1 MPGRRE
7 HWAPG
12 RFRKRVQRITV
23 NGMVMLSPAPPVL
36 ASRPTLRVGPF
47 ATVPNL
53 VTLVRTVAAVSLGV
67 VAEATGSLALV
78 VVAYGVFWAGD
89 LLDGWSARRLR
100 QETRAGA
107 VFDIVSDR
115 ACVAVLCAGLLSM
128 VPGVG
133 PVALVFLLSFLVLD
147 AMLSLSF
154 LCWPVL
160 SPNYFHEVDRRV
172 WQLNWSPAGKA
183 ANSAGVIGAV
193 ALGLNGVA
201 LAVAL
206 AVVAVKIWSS
216 VRVVHLLERDG
227 L

>member
-1 MPGRRE
+1 MNRMVTLNPA
-7 HWAPG
+7 AP
-12 RFRKRVQRITV
+12 
-23 NGMVMLSPAPPVL
+23 AL
-36 ASRPTLRVGPF
+36 ASAPTLRVGPF
-47 ATVPNL
+47 ATLPNL
-53 VTLVRTVAAVSLGV
+53 VTLVRTVAAVTLGV
-67 VAEATGSLALV
+67 VAEATGNLALV
-78 VVAYGVFWAGD
+78 VVAYGMFWAGD

-115 ACVAVLCAGLLSM
+115 ACVAVLCAALVSM
-128 VPGVG
+128 VPGVT
-133 PVALVFLLSFLVLD
+133 PVALVFLLSFMVLD

-160 SPNYFHEVDRRV
+160 SPNYFHQVDRRV

-193 ALGLNGVA
+193 ALGLDGLA

-206 AVVAVKIWSS
+206 LVVAVKLWSA
-216 VRVVHLLERDG
+216 VRVARLLEADG

>member
-1 MPGRRE
+1 MRR
-7 HWAPG
+7 
-12 RFRKRVQRITV
+12 
-23 NGMVMLSPAPPVL
+23 MVTLSHATPVL
-36 ASRPTLRVGPF
+36 ASAPTLRVGPF
-47 ATVPNL
+47 ATLPNL
-53 VTLVRTVAAVSLGV
+53 VTLVRTVTAVTLGV
-67 VAEATGSLALV
+67 VAEATGNLALV
-78 VVAYGVFWAGD
+78 VVAYGVFWLGD

-115 ACVAVLCAGLLSM
+115 ACVAVLCAGLVSM
-128 VPGVG
+128 VPGVT
-133 PVALVFLLSFLVLD
+133 PVALVFLLSFMVLD

-154 LCWPVL
+154 LCWPLL

-193 ALGLNGVA
+193 ALGHNGLALVVA
-201 LAVAL
+201 LL
-206 AVVAVKIWSS
+206 VVAVKLWSS
-216 VRVVHLLERDG
+216 VRVARLLEADG

>member
-1 MPGRRE
+1 
-7 HWAPG
+7 
-12 RFRKRVQRITV
+12 
-23 NGMVMLSPAPPVL
+23 MVTLSPATPVL
-36 ASRPTLRVGPF
+36 ASAPTLRVGPF
-47 ATVPNL
+47 ATLPNL
-53 VTLVRTVAAVSLGV
+53 VTLVRTVTAVTLGV
-67 VAEATGSLALV
+67 LAEATSSLTLA
-78 VVAYGVFWAGD
+78 VVAYAIFWMGD

-115 ACVAVLCAGLLSM
+115 ACVAVLCAGLVSM
-128 VPGVG
+128 VPGVT
-133 PVALVFLLSFLVLD
+133 PVALVFLLSFMVLD

-154 LCWPVL
+154 LCWPVV
-160 SPNYFHEVDRRV
+160 SPNYFHVVDRRV

-201 LAVAL
+201 LVVAL
-206 AVVAVKIWSS
+206 LVVAVKLWSS
-216 VRVVHLLERDG
+216 VRVVHLIEAHG